1 MIYEVSSGKV
11 SIRATAVYLEKN
23 YNNFKSIYLT
33 KLPCSLPQRHCSTYI
48 KTELPEARRT
58 KGGDRSPMFI
68 PSVSSSTL
76 LQHQINEVRPLG
88 LPEHPVVV
96 AVVPILNLVNVRG
109 KEAVQ
114 GMSRKISSMFQS
126 KSKAS
131 PDDNEDQVGVDDIV
145 QLVLV

>member
-1 MIYEVSSGKV
+1 
-11 SIRATAVYLEKN
+11 
-23 YNNFKSIYLT
+23 
-33 KLPCSLPQRHCSTYI
+33 
-48 KTELPEARRT
+48 
-58 KGGDRSPMFI
+58 MFI

-114 GMSRKISSMFQS
+114 GMSRRMSSMFQS

-131 PDDNEDQVGVDDIV
+131 PDDNEDQVGVDDAF
-145 QLVLV
+145 QLWLV

>member
-1 MIYEVSSGKV
+1 
-11 SIRATAVYLEKN
+11 
-23 YNNFKSIYLT
+23 
-33 KLPCSLPQRHCSTYI
+33 
-48 KTELPEARRT
+48 
-58 KGGDRSPMFI
+58 MFI
-68 PSVSSSTL
+68 PSLSSSRL
-76 LQHQINEVRPLG
+76 LQHPINEVRPLG

-96 AVVPILNLVNVRG
+96 AVVPILDLVNVRG

>member
-1 MIYEVSSGKV
+1 
-11 SIRATAVYLEKN
+11 
-23 YNNFKSIYLT
+23 
-33 KLPCSLPQRHCSTYI
+33 
-48 KTELPEARRT
+48 
-58 KGGDRSPMFI
+58 MFI
-68 PSVSSSTL
+68 PSVSSSGF

-96 AVVPILNLVNVRG
+96 AVVPVFDLVNVRG
-109 KEAVQ
+109 KEAVK
-114 GMSRKISSMFQS
+114 GMSRKISSMFQSS